1 MAGVAL
7 FIGWGPVI
15 PGREQTSLQ
24 VFGEGVAY
32 WQGLQAQGV
41 IERFEVVTLEP
52 HGGDL
57 AGFVVLHGER
67 EKLNQAR
74 YSEEFE
80 RLNARASLVVQ
91 NFGVVA
97 ALTGD
102 AVTRSFATFQEQA
115 AELAT

>member
-7 FIGWGPVI
+7 FIGWGPVV
-15 PGREQTSLQ
+15 PGREQKSLH

-32 WQGLQAQGV
+32 WQRLQEQGV
-41 IERFEVVTLEP
+41 IERFEVITLEP

-57 AGFVVLHGER
+57 AGFVVLHGDR

-80 RLNARASLVVQ
+80 RLNARAGLVVQ
-91 NFGVVA
+91 NFGVVS

-102 AVTRSFATFQEQA
+102 EVTQSFAMFQEQA
-115 AELAT
+115 ADIAS